1 MADTLTVARTY
12 TLYMSNDQS
21 RIDKRGELEAAP
33 FSYRALKNGSVLLE
47 HHGRTVKTISGDA
60 AERFLKRVAS
70 LEGLEEQ
77 LVLAKLTGNF
87 KRGNERAGSKTG
99 SRLRGSG

>member
-1 MADTLTVARTY
+1 MP
-12 TLYMSNDQS
+12 NDQS
-21 RIDKRGELEAAP
+21 RIDKHGELEVEP

-47 HHGRTVKTISGDA
+47 HRGRTIKTISGDE
-60 AERFLKRVAS
+60 AERFLKRIAD

-87 KRGNERAGSKTG
+87 KRGNEGIAKRGGSK
-99 SRLRGSG
+99 

>member
-1 MADTLTVARTY
+1 
-12 TLYMSNDQS
+12 MSN
-21 RIDKRGELEAAP
+21 IDKRGELEGEP

-47 HHGRTVKTISGDA
+47 HHGRTVKTISGDE
-60 AERFLKRVAS
+60 AERFLTRIAN

-87 KRGNERAGSKTG
+87 KRDSK
-99 SRLRGSG
+99 

>member
-1 MADTLTVARTY
+1 MADAVTGMGTY
-12 TLYMSNDQS
+12 NLFMSGS
-21 RIDKRGELEAAP
+21 RSKIDKRKIDKNGELEGTP

-47 HHGRTVKTISGDA
+47 HHGRTVKTISDDE
-60 AERFLKRVAS
+60 AERFLKRITD

-87 KRGNERAGSKTG
+87 KRGNERAGKP
-99 SRLRGSG
+99 R

>member
-1 MADTLTVARTY
+1 MSSAR
-12 TLYMSNDQS
+12 SK
-21 RIDKRGELEAAP
+21 IDKHGELEGAP

-47 HHGRTVKTISGDA
+47 HHGRTVKTISGDE
-60 AERFLKRVAS
+60 AERFLKRIAD

-87 KRGNERAGSKTG
+87 KRGNERASK
-99 SRLRGSG
+99 SR

>member
-1 MADTLTVARTY
+1 MPG
-12 TLYMSNDQS
+12 
-21 RIDKRGELEAAP
+21 IDKRGELEESL

-47 HHGRTVKTISGDA
+47 HQGRTVKTISGDE
-60 AERFLKRVAS
+60 AERFLKHITD

-87 KRGNERAGSKTG
+87 KRGNER
-99 SRLRGSG
+99 RVR